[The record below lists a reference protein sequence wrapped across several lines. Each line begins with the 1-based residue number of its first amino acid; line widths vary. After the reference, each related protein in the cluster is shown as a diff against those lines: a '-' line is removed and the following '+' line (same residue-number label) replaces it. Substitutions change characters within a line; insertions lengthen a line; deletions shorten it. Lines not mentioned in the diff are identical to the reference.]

1 VTDGIITI
9 QRETER
15 KSIRNYTNL
24 MTAVNEITR
33 KLQKL
38 WMMLFKQYI
47 IMDEHI
53 AKLEYLWYMFIYK
66 KNRCSLKNYN
76 PSQKLS
82 KLSYIT
88 FDGSA
93 GKIITV

>member
-1 VTDGIITI
+1 
-9 QRETER
+9 
-15 KSIRNYTNL
+15 
-24 MTAVNEITR
+24 
-33 KLQKL
+33 
-38 WMMLFKQYI
+38 
-47 IMDEHI
+47 MDEHI